1 MSAQPGGAK
10 HRSFSQ
16 PYDAELLTLFAAYDS
31 TPKATMAT
39 TPRPLDIDLHVK
51 YIQQLDEVSGI
62 DKSHA

>member
-1 MSAQPGGAK
+1 
-10 HRSFSQ
+10 
-16 PYDAELLTLFAAYDS
+16 
-31 TPKATMAT
+31 MAT